1 MHAGTLAHY
10 AGREPG
16 VLNIFFEYSLKMPRI
31 YSNMLEYTRIYSN
44 ILEYFLV
51 GRARRSTGRAG
62 RAGSLRGQAGTQ
74 TTLPRSSQKPNF
86 MPHIWISLFLN
97 EGMTKKLYYVH
108 RSMRLKHFR

>member
-44 ILEYFLV
+44 ISLSGGHGGLPGELG
-51 GRARRSTGRAG
+51 GRA
-62 RAGSLRGQAGTQ
+62 
-74 TTLPRSSQKPNF
+74 
-86 MPHIWISLFLN
+86 
-97 EGMTKKLYYVH
+97 V
-108 RSMRLKHFR
+108 